1 MKLKIEIVIA
11 RYNEDLS
18 WLKKIPKSIKITIY
32 NKGLDNIEISDI
44 KYNIIKLPNIGR
56 ESHTYLYHIINNYD
70 NLAHKT
76 IFCQGD
82 SIFHSPG
89 FLDLLKN
96 VKLFEH
102 VQPLSAYYWPEGEK
116 PFYFYNPPKP
126 LLDKTTNLWI
136 KKNPIHV
143 EYMDNNFITRYP
155 YLYYQ
160 EHFMKLVELIK
171 KYYNVDNVFKFF
183 IERLRLK
190 NVDINDL
197 FPVCYAGLFSV
208 NKEVILDNSIDFY
221 NNIMSMLLYDIRINV
236 ITNKFI
242 DFGLFL
248 EKLWL
253 VIFNY
258 KKYNKHN
265 IILSIKDYPIYTYN
279 LKINNNKLKSIIN
292 FKLFNMISQLFINI
306 SIDNFLYYINITK
319 HLIYL
324 KHSKKIKFYKDNIF
338 DTEFQ
343 KVFQYMTN
351 IEIKI
356 ELYNNTLNIL
366 INNFN
371 VLNYKFK
378 YNVNKID
385 YIKIL
390 SITDDNKIVDL
401 LNPNVVN
408 KKIENYYDIFKCILS
423 DVRPFWVNELK

>member
-32 NKGLDNIEISDI
+32 NKGLDDIEKIDGV
-44 KYNIIKLPNIGR
+44 KYDIIKLPNIGR

-102 VQPLSAYYWPEGEK
+102 VQPLSAYYCDDSNTLH
-116 PFYFYNPPKP
+116 PFYAPPKP
-126 LLDKTTNLWI
+126 LLDETKNLWI
-136 KKNPIHV
+136 KGNPIYV
-143 EYMDNNFITRYP
+143 EYIDNNFITRYP
-155 YLYYQ
+155 YTFND
-160 EHFMKLVELIK
+160 EIFMKLVKLIK
-171 KYYNVDNVFKFF
+171 KYYNTDNVFKFF

-190 NVDINDL
+190 NVDLDDL
-197 FPVCYAGLFSV
+197 FPICYAGLFSL
-208 NKEVILDNSIDFY
+208 NKEVILENSVDYY
-221 NNIMSMLLYDIRINV
+221 NNIMSMLLYDIRIDKRYN
-236 ITNKFI
+236 NKKLL

-248 EKLWL
+248 ERLWL

-258 KKYNKHN
+258 KKHNKN
-265 IILSIKDYPIYTYN
+265 YINMKIKDFPLYTYN
-279 LKINNNKLKSIIN
+279 LSIKSNKFKSIVN
-292 FKLFNMISQLFINI
+292 FKIFNIVSELFINI
-306 SIDNFLYYINITK
+306 TIDDFLYYINITK
-319 HLIYL
+319 YLIYF
-324 KHSKKIKFYKDNIF
+324 KYSKKIKFYKNNIF
-338 DTEFQ
+338 DKKFQ
-343 KVFQYMTN
+343 NIFQYMTN

-371 VLNYKFK
+371 ILSYKPK
-378 YNVNKID
+378 YNINKIND
-385 YIKIL
+385 IKIL
-390 SITDDNKIVDL
+390 SITNDNKLIDL
-401 LNPNVVN
+401 LNP
-408 KKIENYYDIFKCILS
+408 KIIDRKELNYNDIFKCLLS
-423 DVRPFWVNELK
+423 DLNPFWLN